1 MQIPEKVLS
10 QFHELFP
17 SRENLCLVRSPGRI
31 NLIGEHTDYNEGFV
45 LPAAI
50 DKAIF
55 MAIAP
60 RSDQQVT
67 IASLDY
73 QQEVIFSI
81 ENLQK
86 NDKPW
91 SHYLM
96 GVVEQFQ
103 RAGKVISGFDCVFAG
118 EIPLGA
124 GLSSSAALECATAF
138 ALNDICQL
146 NFSKLELVQLAQK
159 AENEFVGVKCGIMDQ
174 FASMFGKKNQVL
186 RLDCRTLAYEY
197 FPLSMED
204 FRIVLCD
211 SGVKHSL
218 ADSAYNIRRQECETG
233 VAIIRQEYP
242 QVFIQSLRDVNIQML
257 INCKPMMPEVV
268 FKRCLYVLKETER
281 LLQGT
286 EDLKEKNLSAFG
298 QKMFQTHEGLRDDY
312 EVSCEELDIL
322 VAISRNEP
330 NVLGSRMMG
339 GGFGGCTINLVKEKG
354 VENFMQNIE
363 KEYFSK
369 TGISPKIYTVTLENG
384 TEKLSF

>member
-1 MQIPEKVLS
+1 MKISEKVLS
-10 QFHELFP
+10 QFHTLFP
-17 SRENLCLVRSPGRI
+17 SSENLCLVRSPGRI
-31 NLIGEHTDYNEGFV
+31 NLIGEHTDYNQGFV

-50 DKAIF
+50 DKAVF

-60 RSDQQVT
+60 RSDQKVT
-67 IASLDY
+67 VFSLDY
-73 QQEVIFSI
+73 EQHLTFSVD
-81 ENLQK
+81 NLQK
-86 NDKPW
+86 NDKTW

-103 RAGKVISGFDCVFAG
+103 KKGSQIRGFDCVFAG

-124 GLSSSAALECATAF
+124 GLSSSAALECAMAF
-138 ALNDICQL
+138 ALNDIFEL
-146 NFSKLELVQLAQK
+146 NFSKLALVQLAQK

-186 RLDCRTLAYEY
+186 RLDCRTLDYEY

-218 ADSAYNIRRQECETG
+218 ADSAYNTRRQECETG
-233 VAIIRQEYP
+233 VAIIQQQYP
-242 QVFIQSLRDVNIQML
+242 QVFVQSLRDVTLEML
-257 INCKPMMPEVV
+257 NNCKLMLPEVV
-268 FKRCLYVLKETER
+268 FKRCLYVVKEIAR
-281 LLQGT
+281 LLEGT
-286 EDLKEKNLSAFG
+286 EDLKTQNLAAFG
-298 QKMFQTHEGLRDDY
+298 QKMFQTHEGLRDAY

-322 VAISRNEP
+322 VSLARNEP
-330 NVLGSRMMG
+330 NVFGSRMMG

-354 VENFMQNIE
+354 VENFMQYV
-363 KEYFSK
+363 KEAYFAK
-369 TGISPKIYTVTLENG
+369 TGIISKIYTVTLENG